1 MIPRFVLV
9 FSIVLAYVGAA
20 RAEAP
25 KLSFDMPYAVACK
38 DVTPPPF
45 AAANPGHKL
54 VEARLQL
61 SSLLVAGQERDL
73 TQLFIRIENR
83 ERPLAVV
90 DYVPKTLHESRLAGP
105 MTITDSDEKNASLGI
120 NLSGKYELFA
130 GAGLTAGVGQKK
142 TSCVKYDLLPPLEAV
157 AASGTLHRG
166 SALFFKL
173 KATPRHLMEGTRE
186 FGLVL
191 RVPASW
197 RSDYARVLCQAD
209 GIRRGAISTFD
220 EDVNCGRREFVVA
233 LYLDGDEQ
241 ARQSAESFARRQ
253 AAETQSPPPKTQ
265 GSGKTASWNT
275 SAPWDMLRR

>member
-9 FSIVLAYVGAA
+9 ALFVLASASAA

-25 KLSFDMPYAVACK
+25 RLSFDMPYAVACK

-45 AAANPGHKL
+45 AAANPGYKL
-54 VEARLQL
+54 VEAKLQL

-73 TQLFIRIENR
+73 TQLFIKIENR
-83 ERPLAVV
+83 ERPLAVI

-105 MTITDSDEKNASLGI
+105 VTISDSDEKNASLGI

-130 GAGLTAGVGQKK
+130 GAGFTAGLGQKK

-157 AASGTLHRG
+157 AASGTLNRG
-166 SALFFKL
+166 STLFFKL

-191 RVPASW
+191 RVPANW
-197 RSDYARVLCQAD
+197 RSDYARVSCQAD

-220 EDVNCGRREFVVA
+220 EEVGCGKREFVVA
-233 LYLDGDEQ
+233 LYLEGDEQ
-241 ARQSAESFARRQ
+241 ARLSAEAFARRQ
-253 AAETQSPPPKTQ
+253 AAEAQSPPARSP
-265 GSGKTASWNT
+265 GSGKTAAWNVN
-275 SAPWDMLRR
+275 APWEMLRR